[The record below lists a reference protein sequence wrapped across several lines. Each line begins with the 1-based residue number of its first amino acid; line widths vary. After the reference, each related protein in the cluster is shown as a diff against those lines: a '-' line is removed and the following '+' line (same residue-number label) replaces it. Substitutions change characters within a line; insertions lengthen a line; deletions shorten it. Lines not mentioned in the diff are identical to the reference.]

1 MAYGQYRTWGFNAL
15 LDYDQ
20 AARWESEIKP
30 IRGDANGTKPLGVR
44 NKKHINIRKDED
56 TQDIVIRL
64 NSHREAVRYRPN
76 GDIVIN
82 IGGYANIGM
91 HEFLGQL
98 LMMDVRTYDYNAWVK
113 CFYQSSPMETAVSG
127 EYIMPLNTDM
137 VFRMDAITRQWVTA
151 DVAPAFTHKVNREKS
166 NLVRKSYAPFTRY
179 LRNMVK
185 LRTEILE
192 KAHWTGDRVVERVV
206 TINSEELTG
215 LGIKTGYHERVQFRN
230 HSDSIAQNIRG
241 MMISDDPEQHYRAFA
256 HIAHSASGYSY
267 MPERGIS
274 VYDYAITDFY
284 DKFLLFAHKHDV
296 LERVVSDNNKAKRD
310 QYGTWF
316 K

>member
-20 AARWESEIKP
+20 AARWESLVKP

-44 NKKHINIRKDED
+44 NKKYNSIRRDEA
-56 TQDIVIRL
+56 TQDIICRI
-64 NSHREAVRYRPN
+64 NNRDAVRYRPN

-82 IGGYANIGM
+82 VGGYANITM

-98 LMMDVRTYDYNAWVK
+98 LGMSVRTYDYNAWVK
-113 CFYQSSPMETAVSG
+113 CFYKGNSMETAVAG
-127 EYIMPLNTDM
+127 EYIMPLNTNM
-137 VFRMDAITRQWVTA
+137 VFRMDAITRQWVTS

-166 NLVRKSYAPFTRY
+166 NLVRKSYASFTRY

-185 LRTEILE
+185 LRTEITE
-192 KAHWTGDRVVERVV
+192 KKHWTGDIVVERVV
-206 TINSEELTG
+206 TISNEELAN
-215 LGIKTGYHERVQFRN
+215 LGIKTGYNERINFRKS
-230 HSDSIAQNIRG
+230 SDSLAQNVRG

-256 HIAHSASGYSY
+256 YVAHGASGYSY
-267 MPERGIS
+267 MPQRGLA

-284 DKFLLFAHKHDV
+284 NKFLLFAHKQDV
-296 LERVVSDNNKAKRD
+296 LEKVVSSSDSAKRD
-310 QYGTWF
+310 PYGAWF

>member
-15 LDYDQ
+15 LSYDQ

-44 NKKHINIRKDED
+44 NKKHMNIRKDED
-56 TQDIVIRL
+56 TQDIVIRV
-64 NSHREAVRYRPN
+64 NGGTDNVRYRPN

-82 IGGYANIGM
+82 IGGYAHIGM

-98 LMMDVRTYDYNAWVK
+98 LMMDVRTYDSNAWVK
-113 CFYQSSPMETAVSG
+113 CFYQSSPMEAAVSG
-127 EYIMPLNTDM
+127 EYIMPFNTDM
-137 VFRMDAITRQWVTA
+137 VFRMDAITRQCVTA

-166 NLVRKSYAPFTRY
+166 NLVRKSYASFTRY

-192 KAHWTGDRVVERVV
+192 RAHWTGDRVAERVV
-206 TINSEELTG
+206 TISNEELAN
-215 LGIKTGYHERVQFRN
+215 LGIKTGYHERINFRKS
-230 HSDSIAQNIRG
+230 SDSLAQNVRG

-256 HIAHSASGYSY
+256 HVAHGAAGYSY
-267 MPERGIS
+267 MPQRGLA

-284 DKFLLFAHKHDV
+284 NKFLLFAHKDEV
-296 LERVVSDNNKAKRD
+296 LERVVSESNSAKRD
-310 QYGTWF
+310 SYGVWF

>member
-44 NKKHINIRKDED
+44 NKKHMNIRRDED
-56 TQDIVIRL
+56 TQDIVLRL
-64 NSHREAVRYRPN
+64 NGRSDAVRYRPN

-98 LMMDVRTYDYNAWVK
+98 LLMDVRTYDYNAWVK
-113 CFYQSSPMETAVSG
+113 CFYKGSPMDTAVSG

-137 VFRMDAITRQWVTA
+137 VFRMDAITRQWVTSA
-151 DVAPAFTHKVNREKS
+151 VAPAFTRKVNRTKA
-166 NLVRKSYAPFTRY
+166 NLVRKSYASFTRY

-185 LRTEILE
+185 LRTEITE
-192 KAHWTGDRVVERVV
+192 KQHWTGDKVVERVV
-206 TINSEELTG
+206 TISTEELTG
-215 LGIKTGYHERVQFRN
+215 LGIKDNYQQRIQFRSY
-230 HSDSIAQNIRG
+230 SDDIAQNVRG

-256 HIAHSASGYSY
+256 HIAHGASGYSY
-267 MPERGIS
+267 MPQRGIN
-274 VYDYAITDFY
+274 VYANAITDFY

-310 QYGTWF
+310 QYGAWF

>member
-20 AARWESEIKP
+20 AARWESQITP
-30 IRGDANGTKPLGVR
+30 IRGDKNGTKPLGVR
-44 NKKHINIRKDED
+44 NKKHMNIRKDED
-56 TQDIVIRL
+56 TQDIVVRL
-64 NSHREAVRYRPN
+64 NGHTDAVRYRPN

-98 LMMDVRTYDYNAWVK
+98 LMMEVRTYDHNAWVK
-113 CFYQSSPMETAVSG
+113 CFYKGNPMETAVAG

-137 VFRMDAITRQWVTA
+137 VFHLDAITRQWVTS

-166 NLVRKSYAPFTRY
+166 NLVRKSYASFTRY

-185 LRTEILE
+185 LRTEITE
-192 KAHWTGDRVVERVV
+192 KQHWTGDTVVERVV
-206 TINSEELTG
+206 TISVDELKSLDIPTNYSQR
-215 LGIKTGYHERVQFRN
+215 LHFRR
-230 HSDSIAQNIRG
+230 SGDDTAQAVRT
-241 MMISDDPEQHYRAFA
+241 MMISDDPEQHYKAFA
-256 HIAHSASGYSY
+256 HIIRGASSTGYV
-267 MPERGIS
+267 PPTGIQ
-274 VYDYAITDFY
+274 VYDYAIGDFY
-284 DKFLLFAHKHDV
+284 NKFLLFAHRHDV
-296 LERVVSDNNKAKRD
+296 LEKVVSSSDSAKRD
-310 QYGTWF
+310 PYGAWF

>member
-1 MAYGQYRTWGFNAL
+1 MAYGQYRTWGFNRMST
-15 LDYDQ
+15 YDQ
-20 AARWESEIKP
+20 VLQWEKQIKP

-44 NKKHINIRKDED
+44 NKKYMNIRKDED
-56 TQDIVIRL
+56 TQDIVLRL
-64 NSHREAVRYRPN
+64 NGRSDAVRYRPN

-98 LMMDVRTYDYNAWVK
+98 LGMDVRTYDYNAWVK
-113 CFYQSSPMETAVSG
+113 CFYQSSPMEKAVAG

-166 NLVRKSYAPFTRY
+166 NLVRKSYTPFTRY

-185 LRTEILE
+185 LRTEITE
-192 KAHWTGDRVVERVV
+192 KQHWTGDIVVERVV
-206 TINSEELTG
+206 TISNEELAN
-215 LGIKTGYHERVQFRN
+215 LGIKTSYHERIQFRKA
-230 HSDSIAQNIRG
+230 SDSIAQNVRG

-256 HIAHSASGYSY
+256 HIAHGASGYSY
-267 MPERGIS
+267 MPQRGIA

-284 DKFLLFAHKHDV
+284 NKFLLFAHKHDV
-296 LERVVSDNNKAKRD
+296 MERVVSQSDSAKRD
-310 QYGTWF
+310 PYGAWF